1 LSGVTF
7 LVEATSLED
16 RSSVKAL
23 VVMATTTVVERLL
36 AATMVDVMKALEG
49 TMEIVVKALAMIGL
63 HFLRPNLLDM
73 IDTAPRNTRV
83 REDMLL
89 LVVHLLVRGDTT
101 LLPAVMVNRAMVNS
115 SSTLL
120 PEDMVRVDTT
130 TATMVE
136 DMEAGTE
143 AGTKLWEAERPALLI
158 SF

>member
-1 LSGVTF
+1 MLPTTFPTRSTALSGVTF

-23 VVMATTTVVERLL
+23 VVMAITTVVERLL
-36 AATMVDVMKALEG
+36 AATMVDV
-49 TMEIVVKALAMIGL
+49 VKALAMIGL
-63 HFLRPNLLDM
+63 RSLRPNLLGM

-83 REDMLL
+83 MEDMLL
-89 LVVHLLVRGDTT
+89 LVVHLMVRGYTT
-101 LLPAVMVNRAMVNS
+101 LLPAVMVNRATVSS

-130 TATMVE
+130 TTMVE